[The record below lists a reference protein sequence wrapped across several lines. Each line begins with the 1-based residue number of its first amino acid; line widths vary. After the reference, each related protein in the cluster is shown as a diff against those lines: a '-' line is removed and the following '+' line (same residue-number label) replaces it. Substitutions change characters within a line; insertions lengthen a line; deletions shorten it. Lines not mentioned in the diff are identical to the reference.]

1 MKISS
6 RDTYSLLKSPSKNF
20 FAYFLHGLDAGL
32 IDERCQQ
39 IALLYSC
46 NLDDPFSVSKLTG
59 KDVQNEPALLSDA
72 LNAMTLDSSLRT
84 VILSGTANELSA
96 AVKTNINYLNANSRL
111 IISAKESTNKHSL
124 VSICEKHPKIASI
137 ACYPDDE
144 KKVQKLISDILFE
157 HRVDIS
163 PKLVKYL
170 SEKLGIDRAINK
182 NEIEKIALFAATTKT
197 ITKEEI
203 DILLGDN
210 TSNILDKLIDN
221 VFTGKTEELGIL
233 LSNSRLEGIQ
243 PIVIIRFF
251 QSYLKTLISVSAS
264 IETGLSAKAAVDNI
278 RPPIYF
284 KRKQSVLT
292 HSKTFPIKRCLNLL
306 ERFTQLEK
314 QYKEGKAPDPYS
326 FIGQSLLGVA
336 IASSRHRF

>member
-20 FAYFLHGLDAGL
+20 FAYLLHGLDAGL
-32 IDERCQQ
+32 IDERSQQ

-210 TSNILDKLIDN
+210 TSNILD
-221 VFTGKTEELGIL
+221 TGINFWLVLTSFPTCFFLAPPPSLAAPFLPSFL
-233 LSNSRLEGIQ
+233 LSPRLI
-243 PIVIIRFF
+243 
-251 QSYLKTLISVSAS
+251 
-264 IETGLSAKAAVDNI
+264 
-278 RPPIYF
+278 
-284 KRKQSVLT
+284 
-292 HSKTFPIKRCLNLL
+292 
-306 ERFTQLEK
+306 
-314 QYKEGKAPDPYS
+314 
-326 FIGQSLLGVA
+326 
-336 IASSRHRF
+336 